1 MTIKQI
7 ENYHS
12 QITEQTMENVA
23 RSTYKIRIGQNTT
36 NLWSTETT
44 LPFGFPKESSNNGEI
59 RQRRTRSRA
68 SLLSS
73 ASWWPNAKS
82 LRSFSRDVS
91 DAKIKWHGNGKL
103 SPLPRDE
110 AIRGIRKFGR
120 SGREKRI
127 GYRRLKAHPSQ
138 LSINFLGGGIINLNI
153 DVQSKDRQ
161 LGRAVNSR

>member
-68 SLLSS
+68 SLFVFSEL
-73 ASWWPNAKS
+73 AK
-82 LRSFSRDVS
+82 R
-91 DAKIKWHGNGKL
+91 KIT
-103 SPLPRDE
+103 PVIRPRCE
-110 AIRGIRKFGR
+110 
-120 SGREKRI
+120 
-127 GYRRLKAHPSQ
+127 
-138 LSINFLGGGIINLNI
+138 
-153 DVQSKDRQ
+153 
-161 LGRAVNSR
+161 